1 MGEIGLNSIQDLFV
15 ESENHLSNKILKY
28 NSAIKEALSLN
39 DMNIQEKSMVASSLH
54 HGFINCLFAER
65 NILEE
70 LESKKDI
77 IEEAL
82 LAKFGK
88 ENVPRYECKEM
99 LSKNDDIKKLYLAIA
114 NQKKTI
120 LYLENVCEI
129 VKNYSFNIK
138 NATELLKLS
147 K

>member
-1 MGEIGLNSIQDLFV
+1 MPELDTNSLQELFL
-15 ESENHLSNKILKY
+15 EAEKHLSNKILKY
-28 NSAIKEALSLN
+28 NVAIKEALSLN
-39 DMNIQEKSMVASSLH
+39 DMNIQEKAMVASSLH

-88 ENVPRYECKEM
+88 ENIPRYESKEL
-99 LSKNDDIKKLYLAIA
+99 LSKNEDIKKLYLAIS
-114 NQKKTI
+114 NQKKI
-120 LYLENVCEI
+120 IMYLENVCDI
-129 VKNYSFNIK
+129 VKTYSFNIK